1 MPLTERWTEVTRGLR
16 HVVLGSHHFAPFT
29 YRGMIE
35 FLAKIQ
41 DKLNYLG
48 DQLLE
53 RQQAANQLIYD
64 LLIHPESTQNLPTSL
79 AETIQ
84 LEQ

>member
-1 MPLTERWTEVTRGLR
+1 
-16 HVVLGSHHFAPFT
+16 
-29 YRGMIE
+29 MIE